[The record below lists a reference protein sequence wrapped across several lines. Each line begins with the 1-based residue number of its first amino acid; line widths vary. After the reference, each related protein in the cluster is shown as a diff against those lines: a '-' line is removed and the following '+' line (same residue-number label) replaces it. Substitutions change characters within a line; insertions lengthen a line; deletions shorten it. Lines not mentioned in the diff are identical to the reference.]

1 MGPIEREDMGA
12 SPGLKRFERQMLPHL
27 PVAYSLARWLV
38 DNVSDADDVVQEAY
52 LRAFRSFDRM
62 TGDDPSAWLLT
73 IVRHTAYTWMRDH
86 KRSYNVVPFDELTH
100 SPAADLDMAMRDLQP
115 DHLSMMRS
123 RRDLVRDVIA
133 DLPVAFREVIV
144 LRELHDLSYKEIA
157 RIIEGPVGTVMSR
170 LARGRRLLR
179 EALVARSGEESEG
192 EL

>member
-1 MGPIEREDMGA
+1 MGPIEGRDMGA

-52 LRAFRSFDRM
+52 LRAFRGFDRM
-62 TGDDPSAWLLT
+62 DGDDPSAWLLT

-86 KRSYNVVPFDELTH
+86 KRSYNVVPFDELAH
-100 SPAADLDMAMRDLQP
+100 SPALDSNMSMGGLQP

-123 RRDLVRDVIA
+123 RRDLVRGAIA
-133 DLPVAFREVIV
+133 NLPVVFREVVV
-144 LRELHDLSYKEIA
+144 LRELHGLSYMEIA

-179 EALVARSGEESEG
+179 EALVARFGEMSEG

>member
-1 MGPIEREDMGA
+1 MEREDMGA
-12 SPGLKRFERQMLPHL
+12 PPGLKRFERQMLPHL

-38 DNVSDADDVVQEAY
+38 DNLSDADDVVQEAY

-62 TGDDPSAWLLT
+62 TGDDPLAWLLT

-86 KRSYNVVPFDELTH
+86 KRSYNVVPFDELAH
-100 SPAADLDMAMRDLQP
+100 SPALDPDMVVGRLQP
-115 DHLSMMRS
+115 DQLSMMRS
-123 RRDLVRDVIA
+123 RRDLVRDAIA

-157 RIIEGPVGTVMSR
+157 RIIESPVGTVMSR

-179 EALVARSGEESEG
+179 EALVARSGEVSKG

>member
-38 DNVSDADDVVQEAY
+38 DNATDADDVVQEAY

-86 KRSYNVVPFDELTH
+86 KRSYNVVPFDELAHIPT
-100 SPAADLDMAMRDLQP
+100 SDPDMMMRGLQP
-115 DHLSMMRS
+115 DHLIMIRS
-123 RRDLVRDVIA
+123 RRDLVREAIA
-133 DLPVAFREVIV
+133 DLPIAFREVIV

-157 RIIEGPVGTVMSR
+157 GIIESPVGTVMSR

-179 EALVARSGEESEG
+179 EALVARLAEVSEG